1 MTMLRYSP
9 AVHAP
14 RAARF
19 VHTHDVDNSVAWQ
32 PRSDVSELDDA
43 YEVSVELPG
52 IDREN
57 VNVSFEDGGAH
68 GLQNSRLGHVVQ
80 SADIGGQHSV
90 CGAVAALGLEA
101 FKNALFGIND
111 VDPDIRLSGEFLQ
124 DGPDQERLPVRI
136 KIYLAV
142 CRPGR
147 SRPRNGQ

>member
-57 VNVSFEDGGAH
+57 VNVSFEDGVLKIEGEQEVESSENAKH
-68 GLQNSRLGHVVQ
+68 YRRERRSGKFSRSFRVSEHNV
-80 SADIGGQHSV
+80 
-90 CGAVAALGLEA
+90 EA
-101 FKNALFGIND
+101 ENIQATFKNGVLT
-111 VDPDIRLSGEFLQ
+111 L
-124 DGPDQERLPVRI
+124 RLPKAPEVLPR
-136 KIYLAV
+136 KIEITE
-142 CRPGR
+142 
-147 SRPRNGQ
+147 